1 MLTFALA
8 CIEGV
13 CPPVSTSA
21 LGLHRLSPHLS
32 TLHTLPADMAAGLA
46 PLLAEAGVPAEEAR
60 LLLGPGLTNL
70 GEREGGGKA

>member
-1 MLTFALA
+1 
-8 CIEGV
+8 
-13 CPPVSTSA
+13 
-21 LGLHRLSPHLS
+21 
-32 TLHTLPADMAAGLA
+32 MAAGLA